1 MSSSRPVMEEQE
13 REGKTSLTF
22 PLTSKRLQLHMQLI
36 ARDLDLPTAASACD
50 LSVMISGRLHEN
62 SHDPSKVQVVITML
76 EEGEELSLQD
86 IDGIFLKIPPEQC
99 ASPGTMPA
107 PISEVSVDLQDTF
120 VLQETHD
127 FSVEI
132 RYLEHVLSSLQQE
145 LDDTQTQLLEA
156 QEEVK
161 CLRMGNSEYSAKLLE
176 VQGELELER
185 ERVAELARENEAL
198 RQQLSSSELQ
208 SLKEE
213 VKRGQDKVVELWH
226 TNCKQL
232 LNHDDEMFK
241 KDEEIKI
248 LSDKLQKLEI
258 ELATMKL
265 ERLSAGTSTSVSH
278 SISSSFV
285 GSVPGGVSVSVS
297 GPEGSDNKPITATIP
312 RWSGGFGTATR
323 AEVVTTTLSTVPSRV
338 CLASTT
344 NTNTQSTLP
353 SYLSI
358 APSVST
364 SGMSY
369 LTHSAINPRIS
380 HTTQPEKQ
388 VTNVST
394 TLSGAF
400 FTSRPVHSAGAATT
414 GTSTATTTQWSSQ

>member
-1 MSSSRPVMEEQE
+1 MRTAM
-13 REGKTSLTF
+13 T
-22 PLTSKRLQLHMQLI
+22 LQ
-36 ARDLDLPTAASACD
+36 
-50 LSVMISGRLHEN
+50 
-62 SHDPSKVQVVITML
+62 SKVQVVITKS

-99 ASPGTMPA
+99 ASPGTTPA

-120 VLQETHD
+120 ILQETHD
-127 FSVEI
+127 FSAKI
-132 RYLEHVLSSLQQE
+132 RCLEHVLSSLQQE

-161 CLRMGNSEYSAKLLE
+161 CLRMGNSKYNAKLLE
-176 VQGELELER
+176 VQGELKLER

-226 TNCKQL
+226 TNCQQL
-232 LNHDDEMFK
+232 LIHDDEMFK

-265 ERLSAGTSTSVSH
+265 ERLSVGTSTSVSH

-285 GSVPGGVSVSVS
+285 GSVPGGVSISIL
-297 GPEGSDNKPITATIP
+297 GPEGRDNKLINTTIP
-312 RWSGGFGTATR
+312 RWSGGFGTTTR
-323 AEVVTTTLSTVPSRV
+323 AEVVTTTLSAVPSRV
-338 CLASTT
+338 CLASTP
-344 NTNTQSTLP
+344 NTNTQSTLL

-358 APSVST
+358 VPSVPT

-369 LTHSAINPRIS
+369 LTHSTIN
-380 HTTQPEKQ
+380 
-388 VTNVST
+388 
-394 TLSGAF
+394 
-400 FTSRPVHSAGAATT
+400 
-414 GTSTATTTQWSSQ
+414 

>member
-1 MSSSRPVMEEQE
+1 M
-13 REGKTSLTF
+13 TY
-22 PLTSKRLQLHMQLI
+22 
-36 ARDLDLPTAASACD
+36 
-50 LSVMISGRLHEN
+50 
-62 SHDPSKVQVVITML
+62 
-76 EEGEELSLQD
+76 
-86 IDGIFLKIPPEQC
+86 KI
-99 ASPGTMPA
+99 
-107 PISEVSVDLQDTF
+107 LF

-127 FSVEI
+127 FSAEI

-145 LDDTQTQLLEA
+145 LDDTQTQLLET

-176 VQGELELER
+176 VQSELELER

-226 TNCKQL
+226 TNCQQL

-265 ERLSAGTSTSVSH
+265 ERLSAGTSTSVSQ

-285 GSVPGGVSVSVS
+285 GSVPGGVSVSIL
-297 GPEGSDNKPITATIP
+297 GPEGCDNKPITATIP
-312 RWSGGFGTATR
+312 RWSGGFGTTTR
-323 AEVVTTTLSTVPSRV
+323 AEVVKTTLSTVPLRV

-344 NTNTQSTLP
+344 NTNTQSTLL

-358 APSVST
+358 APSVPTSAPSVLT

-369 LTHSAINPRIS
+369 LTRSTTNPRIS

-388 VTNVST
+388 VTMLVLLYLV
-394 TLSGAF
+394 LSL
-400 FTSRPVHSAGAATT
+400 PVDQYILLEQPSLEHQLQQLPNGVVNSHSVAMVKHPQSMNLLVRTVELHLMT
-414 GTSTATTTQWSSQ
+414 GYQFLKEQLPGMGGHKMSC